1 MDELVTIIEQRNHI
15 ISCLDQDRQRY
26 LRKKK
31 SIMLLHLYILSE
43 CNFVFLIRERENN
56 VLWEDVMNKGKI
68 TSLLIKALWYCFVSS
83 VLPV

>member
-1 MDELVTIIEQRNHI
+1 
-15 ISCLDQDRQRY
+15 
-26 LRKKK
+26 
-31 SIMLLHLYILSE
+31 MLLHLYILSE

-68 TSLLIKALWYCFVSS
+68 MSLLIKALWYCFVSS